1 MLLVGVAGRST
12 EAAGLPHHSRRQH
25 AVSHTVQPWFSNP
38 AAPPRLEGNAKPGDP
53 SISVTTARDKLQLKK
68 GYRRVKVSSART
80 LQSPLPSPASCL
92 GICTAIRSKAQRL
105 LTLRGQSLGSRQQME
120 VGEGDGNCQPEVP
133 NPQFAYTRVVS
144 SWLHR
149 RNASVS

>member
-92 GICTAIRSKAQRL
+92 GICTGHHGQKLNAFSLSGVNRWAPDSKWKWGKEMGIAK
-105 LTLRGQSLGSRQQME
+105 
-120 VGEGDGNCQPEVP
+120 PEVP
-133 NPQFAYTRVVS
+133 NPPNSPTRG
-144 SWLHR
+144 
-149 RNASVS
+149 